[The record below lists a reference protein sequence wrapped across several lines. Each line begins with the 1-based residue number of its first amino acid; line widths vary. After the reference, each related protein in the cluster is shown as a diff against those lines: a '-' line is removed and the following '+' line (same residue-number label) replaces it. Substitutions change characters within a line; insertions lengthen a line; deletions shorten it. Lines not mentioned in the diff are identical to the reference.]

1 VNLEEFQRILRQAF
15 LVPVLALLALAG
27 VLLWQITGAQ
37 KAQRWLDRSDEVS
50 AEIAELESLIMDQE
64 TGLRGYE
71 LTSDPGMLAP
81 YKAAAPLITHHF
93 ASLRQMVSDNPAQQA
108 NLSLISERY
117 EAWLS
122 FAEGVLA
129 RPAAFRDRDM
139 DRRGGEL
146 MAGTRSAIR
155 QMTQAEVRLRQER
168 LENTILLERREITVL
183 LSGTLLV
190 GLLLGFF
197 SLSRLHRVS
206 AAYRQSLALL
216 DKRREKLRTILR
228 SIGDAVIVCEADGS
242 IEFMNPVAEA
252 LTGWNEDEAT
262 GHFLREV
269 FHIVN
274 EYTNEVAE
282 NPVEKVRRLNKV
294 VGLAN
299 HTVLIARSGSRHV
312 IDDSAAPILNQQGEL
327 VGIVLV
333 FRDVTEKRRADTA
346 LAASEK
352 LAVAGRLA
360 ASIAHEIH
368 NPLDSIGNLH
378 YLLAQE
384 TDPSRRA
391 EYLDLAQ
398 QELDRTL
405 QISRSLL
412 NLYREPNSPVQV
424 NVAEMIGSVLLL
436 LKRRL
441 DNQGTT
447 VTQHSAD
454 DVVIEG
460 FPAELRQVFTNLIIN
475 AADAAGANGKIHVRT
490 YAAQAEEFHGAG
502 AIVEIL
508 DNGPGIPADV
518 GPKLFQPFFTTKGN
532 HGTGLGLWISMGI
545 VQKHGGAIQIDNSTD
560 PEFPGARVWV
570 YLPVH
575 TTATTFSR
583 STPYTG

>member
-1 VNLEEFQRILRQAF
+1 VNLQEFQRILKQAF
-15 LVPVLALLALAG
+15 LVPILALMGLAG
-27 VLLWQITGAQ
+27 ILLWQIADAQ
-37 KAQRWLDRSDEVS
+37 KAQRWLDHSDQVS
-50 AEIAELESLIMDQE
+50 TEIAELEGLIMDQE
-64 TGLRGYE
+64 KGLRDYE
-71 LTSDPGMLAP
+71 LTSDPSLLAP
-81 YKAAAPLITHHF
+81 YKTAAPLIANHF
-93 ASLRQMVSDNPAQQA
+93 ASLRQMVSDNPAQEA
-108 NLSLISERY
+108 NLSRISDRY

-122 FAEGVLA
+122 LTESIPA
-129 RPAAFRDRDM
+129 RPATFTDRDLN
-139 DRRGGEL
+139 RHAEEL
-146 MAGTRSAIR
+146 MSGTHSAIR
-155 QMTQAEVRLRQER
+155 QMRLAESSLRQDR
-168 LENTILLERREITVL
+168 LEKTIVLERREITVAL
-183 LSGTLLV
+183 GGALLV
-190 GLLLGFF
+190 GLLLSFF

-206 AAYRQSLALL
+206 GAYRQSLALL

-242 IEFMNPVAEA
+242 IEFMNPVAEE
-252 LTGWNEDEAT
+252 LTGWREDEAA
-262 GHFLREV
+262 GHPLREI

-274 EYTNEVAE
+274 EITNEEAE
-282 NPVEKVRRLNKV
+282 NPVEKVRRHNKV
-294 VGLAN
+294 VALAN

-312 IDDSAAPILNQQGEL
+312 IDDSAAPILNQEGEL

-333 FRDVTEKRRADTA
+333 FRDVTEKRRAETA

-384 TDPSRRA
+384 PDPSKRA
-391 EYLDLAQ
+391 EYLNMAQ

-424 NVAEMIGSVLLL
+424 RVAELIGSVLLL

-441 DNQGTT
+441 DNQGIT
-447 VTQHSAD
+447 VTHESAD
-454 DVVIEG
+454 DLVIEG

-475 AADAAGANGKIHVRT
+475 AADATETNGRIRVRA
-490 YAAQAEEFHGAG
+490 YAAQAEEFREAG
-502 AIVEIL
+502 TIVEIL

-518 GPKLFQPFFTTKGN
+518 APKLFQPFFTTKGN

-545 VQKHGGAIQIDNSTD
+545 VQKHGGAIQIGNSTD

-570 YLPVH
+570 YLPAH
-575 TTATTFSR
+575 TLATSFSR
-583 STPYTG
+583 STAYTG